1 MSKYK
6 ILFLLV
12 FLNLTLTI
20 SGQEKDKVVI
30 DTTRAVVNAPDQK
43 IADTIKTS
51 LSETT
56 KSINDTTKVVVGA
69 PTNQIIKDTVNT
81 QDSPLDIDENRGIFI
96 MADNG
101 NTQFRILGSIR
112 FSALFDNKLLSDKSR
127 FNTYDIPT
135 GAADFS
141 VINYYNSLMFSRI
154 GFEVARKTS
163 IGNIFIRLET
173 DFAGQADGQ
182 SSAYRIRHA
191 YAQFNQ
197 WLVGQTWSLFAN
209 VNAQAM
215 SVNRAGAPGTISLR
229 TPQIRYSFDIPFRK
243 LKGSAAFEYS
253 LPEVSQ
259 TDSTS
264 ANYVNVQTVPNL
276 TARINSKEKF
286 GYLQLSGIAAPVTG
300 VDTLGNKSSF
310 LGFGLSFSGYWETPN
325 ENKLI
330 FQATY
335 TRAVSH
341 FVNMFRDND
350 LDLVYNPVDQD
361 FEALSSWSG
370 NLAYEHSW
378 KNNLVS
384 TVSFGMADIVNTE
397 FQPPDTYNYSY
408 SGSINT
414 FWTIVQGARIGLE
427 YLYGKRFNMDNSKGQ
442 AGRIWALFYYDF

>member
-1 MSKYK
+1 MSIYK
-6 ILFLLV
+6 ILYFLI
-12 FLNLTLTI
+12 FLSVSITI
-20 SGQEKDKVVI
+20 SGQEKDKSTK
-30 DTTRAVVNAPDQK
+30 DTVKAIVNEPDQK
-43 IADTIKTS
+43 KQDTLKKSLDDAIKA
-51 LSETT
+51 
-56 KSINDTTKVVVGA
+56 INDTSKVVVGA
-69 PTNQIIKDTVNT
+69 TNNQIIKDTVNT

-135 GAADFS
+135 GTADFS

-154 GFEVARKTS
+154 GFEVTRKTS

-191 YAQFNQ
+191 YAQFNR

-209 VNAQAM
+209 VRAQAM

-229 TPQIRYSFDIPFRK
+229 TPQIRYSFNIPYK
-243 LKGSAAFEYS
+243 NLKGSVAYEYS

-264 ANYVNVQTVPNL
+264 LNYINVQTVPNL
-276 TARINSKEKF
+276 TARISSKEKF

-310 LGFGLSFSGYWETPN
+310 LGFGLSFSGHWNTN
-325 ENKLI
+325 DASKLI

-341 FVNMFRDND
+341 YVNMFRDND
-350 LDLVYNPVDQD
+350 LDLVYNHVNQD

-408 SGSINT
+408 SASINT

-427 YLYGKRFNMDNSKGQ
+427 YMYGERINTDNSKGN
-442 AGRIWALFYYDF
+442 ASRIWALF

>member
-6 ILFLLV
+6 ILYFLI
-12 FLNLTLTI
+12 FLSLALTI
-20 SGQEKDKVVI
+20 SAQEKDKSI
-30 DTTRAVVNAPDQK
+30 KDTIKAMVNAPTQEK
-43 IADTIKTS
+43 QDTIKNPIDVTTRS
-51 LSETT
+51 L
-56 KSINDTTKVVVGA
+56 NDTTKVVVGA
-69 PTNQIIKDTVNT
+69 PNNQIIKDTINT

-112 FSALFDNKLLSDKSR
+112 FSALFDNKLLTDKSR

-135 GAADFS
+135 GEANFS

-154 GFEVARKTS
+154 GFEVTRKTS

-197 WLVGQTWSLFAN
+197 WLIGQTWSLFAN

-215 SVNRAGAPGTISLR
+215 SVNRAGSPGTISIR
-229 TPQIRYSFDIPFRK
+229 TPQIRYSFNIPYK
-243 LKGSAAFEYS
+243 NLKGSAAFEYS
-253 LPEVSQ
+253 LPEVSE

-276 TARINSKEKF
+276 TARISSKEKF

-310 LGFGLSFSGYWETPN
+310 LGFGLSFSGYW
-325 ENKLI
+325 K
-330 FQATY
+330 
-335 TRAVSH
+335 
-341 FVNMFRDND
+341 
-350 LDLVYNPVDQD
+350 
-361 FEALSSWSG
+361 
-370 NLAYEHSW
+370 
-378 KNNLVS
+378 
-384 TVSFGMADIVNTE
+384 
-397 FQPPDTYNYSY
+397 
-408 SGSINT
+408 
-414 FWTIVQGARIGLE
+414 
-427 YLYGKRFNMDNSKGQ
+427 
-442 AGRIWALFYYDF
+442 